1 VLGAGIVAASAA
13 MACNP
18 PFETGAQA
26 PRSYATTFAG
36 AEYEEVVIDPDLESV
51 LPPPPPVQRV
61 LIISEDGLRPDAL
74 SEERTPV
81 HAALMRAGTTARV
94 ADTIIPSETLPSHA
108 SMLSG
113 YEPAD
118 HKMVHDS
125 FDHEKGYIEVP
136 TLFSI
141 AEEHGM
147 STAMFVGKG
156 KLEHIARPGTVDY
169 YQRPAFHCKA
179 VVEAASE
186 YLIEHKPQVTF
197 VHFADP
203 DDAGHRDGWMS
214 KGYLEGVAKS
224 DTCLGTL
231 LGALDDAGLA
241 DSTLVIVT
249 ADHGGHKRTH
259 SGARKFASDRN
270 IPWIARGPGVAAGA
284 WIETTVTTYDTAATA
299 LAALA
304 LPLPSDLDGVARLD
318 LTRPE

>member
-1 VLGAGIVAASAA
+1 MWRPALVATAAIAG
-13 MACNP
+13 CNP
-18 PFETGAQA
+18 PFEASANA

-36 AEYEEVVIDPDLESV
+36 AESEVVVDPDLESV
-51 LPPPPPVQRV
+51 LPPPAPIQRV

-74 SEERTPV
+74 SDDRTPV
-81 HAALMRAGTTARV
+81 HAALMAAGTTARV
-94 ADTIIPSETLPSHA
+94 ADTIVPSETLPSHA

-113 YEPAD
+113 YAPED
-118 HKMVHDS
+118 HGMVWDS
-125 FDHEKGYIEVP
+125 FDADKGYIETP

-141 AEEHGM
+141 AGEHGL

-156 KLEHIARPGTVDY
+156 KLEHIARPGTIDY
-169 YQRPAFHCKA
+169 FQRPAFHCKA

-186 YLIEHKPQVTF
+186 YIVEHEPDVTF

-224 DTCLGTL
+224 DACLGTL
-231 LGALDDAGLA
+231 LATLDDAGLA

-259 SGARKFASDRN
+259 SGARKLESDRH

-284 WIETTVTTYDTAATA
+284 VLDTTVTTYDTAATA
-299 LAALA
+299 LSALA
-304 LPLPSDLDGVARLD
+304 LPLPADLDGVPRLD
-318 LTRPE
+318 LPRAE